1 MAMEAPQADH
11 RHARLLPLA
20 ALVVGNV
27 ALALG
32 PWFVRLADSGPVSAG
47 FWRVALALPL
57 LVLLARGNRQRLG
70 GLRGGMMVAVLV
82 GGVLF
87 GLDVASW
94 HLGIG
99 LTRMAN
105 ATLFGNAGSLILMV
119 WGFVAWRRL
128 PRGREWPAL
137 VAALGGAAILM
148 GRSFEI
154 SPATLAG
161 DLFCLLA
168 GVLYAGYLLILRDAR
183 KAMGS
188 WALLAWSSLGS
199 APVLL
204 GIALALG
211 EPVWPGNWAPILGLV
226 VTSQLIGQGLLVY
239 ALKHFSPLV
248 IGIALL
254 TQPAVAALV
263 GWLAFD
269 ELLTL
274 VDVVGVAL
282 VGSALVLAKVGESPP
297 PRSGEE
303 RRRQGID
310 VARTR

>member
-1 MAMEAPQADH
+1 MAMDAPTDH
-11 RHARLLPLA
+11 RPARLLPLA

-32 PWFVRLADSGPVSAG
+32 PWFVRLADSGPLSAG

-57 LVLLARGNRQRLG
+57 LVLFARANHQPLG
-70 GLRGGMMVAVLV
+70 GLRRGMIVAVLL

-99 LTRMAN
+99 LTRMTN

-128 PRGREWPAL
+128 PRGREWPAM
-137 VAALGGAAILM
+137 AAAIGGAAILM

-168 GVLYAGYLLILRDAR
+168 GMLYAGYLLILQDAR

-211 EPVWPGNWAPILGLV
+211 EPVWPGDWTPILGLV

-254 TQPAVAALV
+254 TQPAVAAVV
-263 GWLAFD
+263 GWLAFGEVLTVVD
-269 ELLTL
+269 LL
-274 VDVVGVAL
+274 GVAL
-282 VGSALVLAKVGESPP
+282 VGSALVLAKVGESTPP
-297 PRSGEE
+297 EPADRPAG
-303 RRRQGID
+303 
-310 VARTR
+310 

>member
-1 MAMEAPQADH
+1 MPELQAE
-11 RHARLLPLA
+11 RSRLVPLA

-57 LVLLARGNRQRLG
+57 LALLARANGQRLG
-70 GLRGGMMVAVLV
+70 GIRRGMIAAVLV

-119 WGFVAWRRL
+119 WGFVAWRRM
-128 PRGREWPAL
+128 PRGREWPAMA
-137 VAALGGAAILM
+137 AALGGAAILM

-168 GVLYAGYLLILRDAR
+168 GVLYAGYLLILQDAR
-183 KAMGS
+183 KALGN
-188 WALLAWSSLGS
+188 WALLTWSSLGS
-199 APVLL
+199 VPVLL
-204 GIALALG
+204 AIALALG
-211 EPVWPGNWAPILGLV
+211 EPVWPGDWRPLIALV
-226 VTSQLIGQGLLVY
+226 ICGQLIGQGLLVY

-263 GWLAFD
+263 GWLAFG
-269 ELLTL
+269 EVLTV
-274 VDVVGVAL
+274 VDLVGVAL
-282 VGSALVLAKVGESPP
+282 VGSALVLAKVAGESTPSKP
-297 PRSGEE
+297 ADRP
-303 RRRQGID
+303 
-310 VARTR
+310 AA

>member
-1 MAMEAPQADH
+1 MEAQAE
-11 RHARLLPLA
+11 RPRLLPLA

-47 FWRVALALPL
+47 FWRVILAMP
-57 LVLLARGNRQRLG
+57 VLAILARANGQRLG
-70 GLRGGMMVAVLV
+70 GVPHRLILAVLV
-82 GGVLF
+82 GWVLF

-99 LTRMAN
+99 LTRMTN

-119 WGFVAWRRL
+119 WGFIAWRRL
-128 PRGREWPAL
+128 PRGREWPAM
-137 VAALGGAAILM
+137 AAAVGGAAILM

-168 GVLYAGYLLILRDAR
+168 GVLYAGYLLILQGAR
-183 KAMGS
+183 KALGS
-188 WALLAWSSLGS
+188 WALLAWSSVGS

-211 EPVWPGNWAPILGLV
+211 EPLWPGDWRPLIALV
-226 VTSQLIGQGLLVY
+226 ICGQLIGQGLLVY

-263 GWLAFD
+263 GWLAFGEVLTAVD
-269 ELLTL
+269 LL
-274 VDVVGVAL
+274 GVAL
-282 VGSALVLAKVGESPP
+282 VGSALVLAKVGESTPP
-297 PRSGEE
+297 EPA
-303 RRRQGID
+303 D
-310 VARTR
+310 RTAA

>member
-1 MAMEAPQADH
+1 MDATLAA
-11 RHARLLPLA
+11 RHPSRLWPLA

-47 FWRVALALPL
+47 FWRVALAMPL
-57 LVLLARGNRQRLG
+57 LVLLARANGQRLG
-70 GLRGGMMVAVLV
+70 GISRGALVAVLA

-119 WGFVAWRRL
+119 WGFIAWRRL

-168 GVLYAGYLLILRDAR
+168 GVLYAGYLLILQDAR
-183 KAMGS
+183 KALGN
-188 WALLAWSSLGS
+188 WALLAWASLGS

-211 EPVWPGNWAPILGLV
+211 EPLWPGDWRPLIALV
-226 VTSQLIGQGLLVY
+226 ICGQLIGQGLLVY

-263 GWLAFD
+263 GWLAFGEVLTVVD
-269 ELLTL
+269 LL
-274 VDVVGVAL
+274 GVAL
-282 VGSALVLAKVGESPP
+282 VGSALVLAKVGESTPP
-297 PRSGEE
+297 EPAGR
-303 RRRQGID
+303 
-310 VARTR
+310 AAA

>member
-1 MAMEAPQADH
+1 MDAPAE
-11 RHARLLPLA
+11 RFRLLPLA

-47 FWRVALALPL
+47 FWRVALALPV
-57 LVLLARGNRQRLG
+57 LVLLARANGQRLG
-70 GLRGGMMVAVLV
+70 GIPFGMILAVLA
-82 GGVLF
+82 GGILF

-128 PRGREWPAL
+128 PRGREWPAM
-137 VAALGGAAILM
+137 AAAVGGAAILM

-154 SPATLAG
+154 SPVTLAG

-168 GVLYAGYLLILRDAR
+168 GVLYAGYLLILQGAR
-183 KAMGS
+183 KALGS

-204 GIALALG
+204 GIALMLD
-211 EPVWPGNWAPILGLV
+211 EPIWPGNWTPILGLV
-226 VTSQLIGQGLLVY
+226 VTSQLVGQGLLVY

-263 GWLAFD
+263 GWLSFGEVLTALD
-269 ELLTL
+269 LL
-274 VDVVGVAL
+274 GVAL
-282 VGSALVLAKVGESPP
+282 VGSALVMAKVGESTSSRPA
-297 PRSGEE
+297 
-303 RRRQGID
+303 D
-310 VARTR
+310 TTAA

>member
-1 MAMEAPQADH
+1 MEAP
-11 RHARLLPLA
+11 RSRLLPLA

-32 PWFVRLADSGPVSAG
+32 PWFVRLADSGPVAAG
-47 FWRVALALPL
+47 FWRVALALPVF
-57 LVLLARGNRQRLG
+57 VLLARVNGQRLG
-70 GLRGGMMVAVLV
+70 GLAGRTILAVLV

-94 HLGIG
+94 HIGIG

-119 WGFVAWRRL
+119 WGFIAWRRL
-128 PRGREWPAL
+128 PRGREWPAM
-137 VAALGGAAILM
+137 AAAIGGAAILM
-148 GRSFEI
+148 GHSFEI

-168 GVLYAGYLLILRDAR
+168 GVLYAGYLLILQSAR
-183 KAMGS
+183 KALGNF
-188 WALLAWSSLGS
+188 ALLVWSSLGS

-204 GIALALG
+204 AIAFALG
-211 EPVWPGNWAPILGLV
+211 EPVWPTNWAPILGLV

-263 GWLAFD
+263 GWLSFG
-269 ELLTL
+269 EVLTPL
-274 VDVVGVAL
+274 DLVGVAL
-282 VGSALVLAKVGESPP
+282 VGSALVMAKVTSP
-297 PRSGEE
+297 EE
-303 RRRQGID
+303 GGRPSSSSD
-310 VARTR
+310 